1 MTRRIAALLC
11 ALLLVLTG
19 LPLTAHAASKKLT
32 LNIGV
37 DTYQN
42 RARSALKLINHARKK
57 KGLNELTM
65 LADLEKAAI
74 QRAAEASVHFAHQRP
89 DLTDFDTAAAEYA
102 SLKGA
107 TAQMECLA
115 AGYSKAEDAVTDWDK
130 AILDQEFT
138 HVGIACVSVK
148 DSAQGYYW
156 VCYLQQQPDDVKAKK
171 ADAAAKANQSKSV
184 TITLSSGLFS
194 KADRDHKGF
203 QLKVSDINMKT
214 RTTVQPTVY
223 LYDQKEVKIGKLAL
237 DGLTCQSSNT
247 AVFTVLK
254 SGTIR
259 KKKAGTATLTVK
271 APGLT
276 AATCTVTVGSA
287 AAGAT
292 AATIKDMVPTLKA
305 REYKDHVNLTVSV
318 KGASGYVLYRSAAKG
333 GSYTKVDEKSTT
345 GSCTFRVETGGY
357 YKVRAY
363 KNSNGKRMYSQY
375 SDSVRVQ

>member
-1 MTRRIAALLC
+1 M
-11 ALLLVLTG
+11 
-19 LPLTAHAASKKLT
+19 
-32 LNIGV
+32 
-37 DTYQN
+37 
-42 RARSALKLINHARKK
+42 
-57 KGLNELTM
+57 
-65 LADLEKAAI
+65 
-74 QRAAEASVHFAHQRP
+74 
-89 DLTDFDTAAAEYA
+89 
-102 SLKGA
+102 
-107 TAQMECLA
+107 
-115 AGYSKAEDAVTDWDK
+115 
-130 AILDQEFT
+130 
-138 HVGIACVSVK
+138 
-148 DSAQGYYW
+148 
-156 VCYLQQQPDDVKAKK
+156 
-171 ADAAAKANQSKSV
+171 
-184 TITLSSGLFS
+184 
-194 KADRDHKGF
+194 
-203 QLKVSDINMKT
+203 
-214 RTTVQPTVY
+214 Y

-345 GSCTFRVETGGY
+345 GSYTKVDEKSTTGSCTFRVETGGY